1 LKKIV
6 RIFLWCID
14 GGGALAA
21 VILVLVWVA
30 ICFNVVMRYLFN
42 QPQVWAIELS
52 EYAIFYITFLGSA
65 WLLKEDGHV
74 KVDWVLS
81 RLGDRNAALLETIN
95 SILGA
100 LLCMIITWYGIETT
114 WSHYIRGIY
123 RITVLETPT
132 FLILAVIPV
141 GALLLSIQFLR
152 NAYGSI
158 KRLMRL
164 QTKD

>member
-1 LKKIV
+1 MKKIA

-30 ICFNVVMRYLFN
+30 ICVNVAMRYLFN

-52 EYAIFYITFLGSA
+52 EYAILYITFLGGA
-65 WLLKEDGHV
+65 WVLKEEGHV
-74 KVDWVLS
+74 KVDWILS
-81 RLGDRNAALLETIN
+81 RLDARNTALLETIN

-100 LLCMIITWYGIETT
+100 LLCITITWYGIETT

-123 RITVLETPT
+123 RITVMETPT

-152 NAYGSI
+152 KAYDSI
-158 KRLMRL
+158 KSLKRLP
-164 QTKD
+164 TKD

>member
-1 LKKIV
+1 M
-6 RIFLWCID
+6 
-14 GGGALAA
+14 AA